1 MTRRMTKRFV
11 PAAPRTSGGCS
22 PPASSTGKVP
32 AHRPVLVHRQ
42 DHLPDLGSEVRGLQD
57 QALLAPGGSHL
68 LVGQRRRDP
77 FDLDLD
83 ELSLGHVGLAQ
94 RIDKGIGG
102 VLDPGRPGPA
112 GDAAHGRWHFL

>member
-1 MTRRMTKRFV
+1 M
-11 PAAPRTSGGCS
+11 
-22 PPASSTGKVP
+22 P

-42 DHLPDLGSEVRGLQD
+42 DHLADLGSEVRGLQD
-57 QALLAPGGSHL
+57 EALLAAGGSHL

-94 RIDKGIGG
+94 RIDKGVGG
-102 VLDPGRPGPA
+102 VLDPGRPG
-112 GDAAHGRWHFL
+112 AHRGHRRGRWHFL